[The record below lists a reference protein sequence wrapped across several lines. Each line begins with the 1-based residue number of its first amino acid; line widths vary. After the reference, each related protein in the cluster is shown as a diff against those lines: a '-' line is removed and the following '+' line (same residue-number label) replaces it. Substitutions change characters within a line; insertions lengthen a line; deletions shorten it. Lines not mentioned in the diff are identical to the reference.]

1 MKKNRSVTY
10 IAIFILIFTA
20 CMGTAKAI
28 GAEPKAGG
36 AQATEIKPAAT
47 SASYKYNPLG
57 KPDPFKPF
65 VDQELAAK
73 KKKEEAKPL
82 PLSPLQRESIEQ
94 FKLVGIS
101 GDEKSRRAVVQ
112 DARGKVYSISPGMY
126 IGLNNGKIV
135 AILADRMVIE
145 EQMKTPAGKKT
156 KPNRITVKL
165 RREEGEGKP

>member
-1 MKKNRSVTY
+1 MKRSSSVTY
-10 IAIFILIFTA
+10 IIATLILIFAA
-20 CMGTAKAI
+20 CIGPAKAI
-28 GAEPKAGG
+28 GAAPKAGS
-36 AQATEIKPAAT
+36 AQVAETKPAVP
-47 SASYKYNPLG
+47 SSYKYSPFG

-65 VDQELAAK
+65 VDQELAVK

-101 GDEKSRRAVVQ
+101 GDEKNRRAVVQ
-112 DARGKVYSISPGMY
+112 DARGKVYPISTGMY
-126 IGLNNGKIV
+126 IGLNNGRIV
-135 AILADRMVIE
+135 AILGDRMIIE

-156 KPNRITVKL
+156 KPNRITINL

>member
-1 MKKNRSVTY
+1 MKKSSSVTY
-10 IAIFILIFTA
+10 IAALILIFTTGI
-20 CMGTAKAI
+20 GTAKAI
-28 GAEPKAGG
+28 GADQKAGG
-36 AQATEIKPAAT
+36 LQVTEIKPAAP

-73 KKKEEAKPL
+73 KKKEAAKPL
-82 PLSPLQRESIEQ
+82 PLSPLQRESIDQ
-94 FKLVGIS
+94 FKLMGIS
-101 GDEKSRRAVVQ
+101 GDEKSRRAIVQ
-112 DARGKVYSISPGMY
+112 DAKGKVYPISPGAY
-126 IGLNNGKIV
+126 IGLNNGRVV

-156 KPNRITVKL
+156 KPNRITIKL